1 MNKTGRTY
9 RENIQCLTAAMG
21 LFVQVIA
28 RKFMVAK
35 ESEQEEQEVG
45 IKSERQRGDKLCHI
59 WEPSQ

>member
-28 RKFMVAK
+28 RKLMVAK
-35 ESEQEEQEVG
+35 ESEQEEQEVR
-45 IKSERQRGDKLCHI
+45 IKSER
-59 WEPSQ
+59 